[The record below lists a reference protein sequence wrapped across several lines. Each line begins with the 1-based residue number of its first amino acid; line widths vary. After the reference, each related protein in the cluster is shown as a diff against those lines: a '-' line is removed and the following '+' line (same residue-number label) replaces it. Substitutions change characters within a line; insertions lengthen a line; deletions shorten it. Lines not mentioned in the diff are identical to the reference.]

1 VDMADV
7 LMVLATALFFLLS
20 FAMVRWFD
28 RI

>member
-1 VDMADV
+1 VEMADV

-20 FAMVRWFD
+20 FATVRWFD